1 MNTNIKEMHGIKYK
15 YFINDMMASYCIHY
29 DKEWEPHITNFVKL
43 YNCFYNIQNI
53 IDVGANFGYHTL
65 LFSREVQGN
74 VFAFEPQIQN
84 FELLENNIKDNQINN
99 VVLYNV
105 ACGDIN
111 EDINMPIIED
121 NFNMINMGDFTPNL
135 VSNNKF
141 STTKSVLLDEV
152 DFCGPID
159 LIKID
164 VQGWEKKVLVGSEN
178 LLKKCKPVLI
188 IEFEFFQLAKTDTT
202 CEELFN
208 FIRSNNYH
216 IFYLEYHY
224 PSDHICIHNDNLHDF
239 RAKFGNHILP
249 HTQDN
254 ELNNNINYGVNE
266 KIVI

>member
-1 MNTNIKEMHGIKYK
+1 
-15 YFINDMMASYCIHY
+15 
-29 DKEWEPHITNFVKL
+29 
-43 YNCFYNIQNI
+43 
-53 IDVGANFGYHTL
+53 
-65 LFSREVQGN
+65 
-74 VFAFEPQIQN
+74 
-84 FELLENNIKDNQINN
+84 
-99 VVLYNV
+99 
-105 ACGDIN
+105 
-111 EDINMPIIED
+111 
-121 NFNMINMGDFTPNL
+121 MINMGDFTPNL